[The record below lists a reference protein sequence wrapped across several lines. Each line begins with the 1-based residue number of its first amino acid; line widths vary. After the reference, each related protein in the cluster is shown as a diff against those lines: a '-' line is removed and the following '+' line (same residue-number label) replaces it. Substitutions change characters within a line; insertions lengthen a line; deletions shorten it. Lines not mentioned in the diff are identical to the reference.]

1 MGNRTLKYGGK
12 SGILP
17 KPRPIFKKNPI
28 RPLTK
33 EELSD
38 FESADQGY
46 AENIPLPVKKGF
58 TFQRR
63 LEPKPVITVEERIR
77 KTIDSAKAVK
87 VDESKLD
94 EQGLWRL
101 KASEIRKEHL
111 RQAYIK
117 EEQRLKKIDELKIKK
132 AEEEAEDAKTKQV
145 FEESEATK
153 LTLPTLESHL
163 QGPIMRQRTETE
175 QALLDHQR
183 AFNRKSIE
191 LKVEENKAEQLLH
204 LYHASGNF
212 ITTEEEL
219 EKAITEAFEIKLNKF
234 NIAHLTVRDK
244 LSGSID
250 RNITLSENEELILDA
265 AYGEINRKPGLNIVK
280 DTIDGQI
287 EKLRREAE
295 LASRNDL

>member
-38 FESADQGY
+38 YESADQGY

-58 TFQRR
+58 KFQRK
-63 LEPKPVITVEERIR
+63 LEPRPVITVDERIR
-77 KTIDSAKAVK
+77 KTIDASKPTN
-87 VDESKLD
+87 VDESKLN
-94 EQGLWRL
+94 EQELWKL
-101 KASEIRKEHL
+101 KAGDIRREHL

-117 EEQRLKKIDELKIKK
+117 EEQRLKKIDELKKKK
-132 AEEEAEDAKTKQV
+132 AEEEAEEAKTKQIY
-145 FEESEATK
+145 EESEATK
-153 LTLPTLESHL
+153 LTLPTFESHL
-163 QGPIMRQRTETE
+163 KGPIMRQRTETE

-183 AFNRKSIE
+183 AYNRKAKE

-212 ITTEEEL
+212 ITTEEQL

-250 RNITLSENEELILDA
+250 RNITLSENEDLVLDA
-265 AYGEINRKPGLNIVK
+265 AYGEINRKPGLNVVK
-280 DTIDGQI
+280 DTINGQI

-295 LASRNDL
+295 LASRNNQ